1 MTNRKATVFSFLES
15 RSEKMTAVE
24 IAAGLDLD
32 RANVSRYLNELYKEK
47 KIEKINGRPVLY
59 QRLESSPIISQEE
72 EPEESFSHLI
82 GSNESL
88 KVMIQQAK
96 AAILYPPRGLHT
108 IIFGKTGTGKSLFAE
123 CMYQFAI
130 EAQTLPKDAPLFPL
144 TVQIMLKTRNYYL
157 DIFLVLK
164 RVPIQGLQKIE

>member
-108 IIFGKTGTGKSLFAE
+108 IIFGKTGTGKSLFA
-123 CMYQFAI
+123 
-130 EAQTLPKDAPLFPL
+130 
-144 TVQIMLKTRNYYL
+144 
-157 DIFLVLK
+157 
-164 RVPIQGLQKIE
+164 